1 MAAHFGH
8 ARIPQKNTA
17 FLHDLETCHELESC
31 IVMPS
36 YFTTTEWQDKLT
48 FLWERGKWRHI
59 VAMYMKTQSLEINSW
74 GLDIDIGSIYNCVI
88 KFVIGISDQ
97 TINYVITRNPRNWPV
112 YSATA
117 MLQLKLRD
125 MVIIMEIELI
135 EVILKWAIMLLLYG
149 ESGNRLFPHY
159 WYFKIYVPH

>member
-1 MAAHFGH
+1 
-8 ARIPQKNTA
+8 
-17 FLHDLETCHELESC
+17 
-31 IVMPS
+31 
-36 YFTTTEWQDKLT
+36 
-48 FLWERGKWRHI
+48 
-59 VAMYMKTQSLEINSW
+59 MYMKKQSLEINSW
-74 GLDIDIGSIYNCVI
+74 GLDIDIGGIHNCVI
-88 KFVIGISDQ
+88 KFIIGISDQ

-159 WYFKIYVPH
+159 WYFKVYVPH